1 MLDAL
6 AQVQV
11 DIDAILSDPMKL
23 LFLVIGL
30 GYFIGKLK
38 VKGFELG
45 PSVGVLFVALWLGH
59 KGYSLPPE
67 LGTLG
72 FIFFI
77 YSVGFQSGPR
87 FFPAFKENGRRFVAL
102 GTFMILTAG
111 AAAALMGW
119 IFGLS
124 RGHLIGVMGGSL
136 TTVSGVAAAN
146 RLLGTPGAVAVPPEV
161 AAKLVRDSTLAF
173 AVTSVYGLVGLLV
186 IIQALPRLL
195 GLDLAAEAAK
205 LEEQKR
211 GRRSGRIDIDDDLRL
226 GPKGPPQRRTYRITN
241 IAATGKTLEELKFV
255 QTTGCVLVKIHRG
268 DHLLDP
274 ARDSRLELE
283 DRVMALGYLAAHEK
297 TRKFLG
303 EEIDDEELLEVRIE
317 TASVVVTDPRVIG
330 RSIFDLGITSK
341 FACMI
346 FSLRRE
352 GVDMPLALDMK
363 LEKGDQVI
371 IAGPHV
377 QLDELIPTI
386 GRAESPIH
394 ETDLLTFAFGI
405 FAGLLLG
412 MIEVKTSAGATGGF
426 PLLGT
431 SGGLLL
437 LGLVVGYLRY
447 QHPVFGRVPAAA
459 RFLLLELGLLLFMA
473 ELGTSAGKTIVEGLK
488 DAGLGVFIAGVVT
501 TTAPIFAGYF
511 FGRRVLGFDPVTLM
525 GAITGG
531 MINTPALGIV
541 NRQAGSNLP
550 AVGYAGVY
558 AFATVLLTV
567 SAPLILRF

>member
-1 MLDAL
+1 MPL
-6 AQVQV
+6 AQVDV
-11 DIDAILSDPMKL
+11 DVNTILSNEMAL

-30 GYFIGKLK
+30 GYFVGKLK
-38 VKGFELG
+38 VRGFELS

-59 KGYSLPPE
+59 KGYSLSAN

-72 FIFFI
+72 FTFFI

-87 FFPAFKENGRRFVAL
+87 FFPAFKENGLRFVAL
-102 GTFMILTAG
+102 GTFMIGTAAV
-111 AAAALMGW
+111 AATLVCW
-119 IFGLS
+119 LFGLS
-124 RGHLIGVMGGSL
+124 KGHLIGVMGGSL

-146 RLLGTPGAVAVPPEV
+146 RLLETPGAVTL
-161 AAKLVRDSTLAF
+161 AAGVSAEKLVRDSTLAF
-173 AVTSVYGLVGLLV
+173 AVTSVFGLIGLLAL
-186 IIQALPRLL
+186 IQALPKILR
-195 GLDLAAEAAK
+195 LDLAAEAAR
-205 LEEQKR
+205 LEQAKGKKSR
-211 GRRSGRIDIDDDLRL
+211 LDIDDDLRL
-226 GPKGPPQRRTYRITN
+226 GSKGPPQRRTYRVTN
-241 IAATGKTLEELKFV
+241 AAAVGKTLEELKFV
-255 QTTGCVLVKIHRG
+255 QTTGCVLVKIHRKG
-268 DHLLDP
+268 ALLDP
-274 ARDSRLELE
+274 ARDSRLEL
-283 DRVMALGYLAAHEK
+283 DDSVMAIGYLAAHEK

-303 EEIDDEELLEVRIE
+303 EEVDDEALLEVRIE
-317 TASVVVTDPRVIG
+317 TSAVIVTDPRVIG

-352 GVDMPLALDMK
+352 GVELPLALDMK

-371 IAGPHV
+371 LAGPRV
-377 QLDELIPTI
+377 QLDVLIPTI
-386 GRAESPIH
+386 GRAEAPIH

-412 MIEVKTSAGATGGF
+412 MIEVKTGSSPGTGSF
-426 PLLGT
+426 PLLGA

-437 LGLVVGYLRY
+437 MGLVVGYLRY

-459 RFLLLELGLLLFMA
+459 RFILLELGLLLFMA
-473 ELGTSAGKTIVEGLK
+473 ELGTTAGKTIVEGLK
-488 DAGLGVFIAGVVT
+488 DAGVGIFIAGVAT
-501 TTAPIFAGYF
+501 TTAPVFAGYA
-511 FGRRVLGFDPVTLM
+511 FGRLVLGFDPVTLM

-558 AFATVLLTV
+558 AFATILLTV
-567 SAPLILRF
+567 SAPIILRF